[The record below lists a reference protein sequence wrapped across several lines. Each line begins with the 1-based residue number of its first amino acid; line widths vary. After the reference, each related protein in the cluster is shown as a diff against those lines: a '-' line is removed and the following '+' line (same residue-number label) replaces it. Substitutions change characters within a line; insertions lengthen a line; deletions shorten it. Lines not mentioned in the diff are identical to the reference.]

1 MLFHWIS
8 GIYGLFFSYQK
19 RRFQKLLLSFGDQIY
34 LEDVESAADIGCGTG
49 ALCSVLAELGINTT
63 GVDSA
68 KGMLKVAR
76 RKTRR
81 LPISFVLADGV
92 SGLPFLDKSV
102 DLVFASYVVHGL
114 QKSERLRFY
123 RELRRVASSTVVI
136 HDYNSRRHWLSDVIE
151 WFERGD
157 YFNFIKNSKDEMEEI
172 FSSISVIDVSPHS
185 RWYICR
191 YATQPASSDTPSDT
205 H

>member
-34 LEDVESAADIGCGTG
+34 LEDVESAADIGYGTG

-81 LPISFVLADGV
+81 LQTHL
-92 SGLPFLDKSV
+92 FLQMEYR
-102 DLVFASYVVHGL
+102 AC
-114 QKSERLRFY
+114 RF
-123 RELRRVASSTVVI
+123 LI
-136 HDYNSRRHWLSDVIE
+136 NQLI
-151 WFERGD
+151 
-157 YFNFIKNSKDEMEEI
+157 
-172 FSSISVIDVSPHS
+172 
-185 RWYICR
+185 
-191 YATQPASSDTPSDT
+191 
-205 H
+205 